1 MRRDRVQKI
10 GVSLMMSTQYPVID
24 YCIYL
29 VALLMHVLH
38 AQAII

>member
-1 MRRDRVQKI
+1 MRRDRVQNI

-24 YCIYL
+24 YIVSC
-29 VALLMHVLH
+29 LLMHVLH